1 MRKIVSLLLILA
13 LLFSLAACGANEEE
27 EPSAQDDT
35 AATPAADEADDGAEG
50 TDNAPEE
57 TPETVPEPVGLP
69 SAGDVVEGFEVLEL
83 REFPLVGATVVRFVH
98 QKTGAE
104 LYYIANNDVDR
115 VFDLTFFTRAIDNT
129 GLPHVFEH
137 STLDGSEKYPSRSLF
152 FNLSYQ
158 TYNTYMNALTY
169 PLLTTYPVSSLSEA
183 QLLKYADYYTDSCL
197 HPLIMED
204 ESIFREEAW
213 RYRLGDKNDDLTIEG
228 TVYSEMLGAMD
239 LSSSAY
245 TNMLRAAFPGSTI
258 GNVSGGEPASIPD
271 MTWESLRS
279 YHDLYYHPSNCVAYL
294 YGQFN
299 DYTAFLRL
307 LDEAFAPYER
317 REFDFADADYAPI
330 TADVTESV
338 AFPVEKSSDVNNAST
353 VYYAIVCPGLNQDL
367 QEEMVLNTLT
377 DLLIVDASPLMQS
390 LRKALPNGS
399 FATFIEMDGPEDLI
413 LFTADNVNP
422 EDAQLFRDTV
432 DGVLRTVAE
441 TGFDGELVDG
451 VMASLALSTSLVG
464 EGDNVGVNLI
474 TSIAA
479 SYAPTGDPYNYMDY
493 VDALGKIG
501 EWNEQGLYA
510 KAVSD
515 WLLGSGSTV
524 LCTTFPQAGLREE
537 LDEAEAQR
545 LAEVK
550 AAMSDEEIQAIIDM
564 TNAAE
569 AEDDASAYVAQLQAV
584 TVASLP
590 EEIRNYDVEDVTED
604 GVRYLDVTADVDG
617 VGTTALLMDA
627 SGLAQEDI
635 HWFAL
640 YNVLAGELDTA
651 SHTREELDVLMT
663 RYFYNGEI
671 RLSIAEA
678 ENENGFT
685 PRLRAGWTAT
695 DEDLAAGYDLM
706 YEILFETDYSDMETL
721 KGVLGQAVS
730 GLKSSITSEPY
741 STMLYRALGYYNPL
755 YRYYSYFNGIDF
767 YMFLTDVQKLAEE
780 DPAAVQAKLEYVRDY
795 FRNRAGAAAVYVGSA
810 EGIALNAPLARA
822 FMAKLENVPVTLVSY
837 DLPAPAKR
845 EALIIDSTVQY
856 NGIVADYVSVG
867 LEEYTGDLDAVTA
880 VLSDGYLYPML
891 RDQYGAYGVF
901 AGSVMDGGL
910 YTISYRDPNVTETFD
925 VYEGIADY
933 FRDLDLSQE
942 ELDGYILSSYSYYA
956 APEGEISGGMAAALD
971 VLTGDPLDEYLTYM
985 RDLKAVTPDALRAF
999 ADTYA
1004 AMVADGV
1011 RFTAGGAGAV
1021 NANADLYDVILNPFG
1036 AVDASEAE
1044 LEDVPEDHEYYEAVR
1059 FVFENALMLSAE
1071 GTRFGVDDEAT
1082 VGDLVGALYA
1092 LLGGDAIA
1100 QDEAIEFFS
1109 QYGILSAST
1118 PSDKILTGAE
1128 AETILKNFGEAAEAP
1143 YRSSG
1148 NVPAGT
1154 LTRGE
1159 LADLILTYYDSI

>member
-1 MRKIVSLLLILA
+1 MRKLISLILILSLLFA
-13 LLFSLAACGANEEE
+13 LAACGADDPGEPVTHDDAAPEPTEEI
-27 EPSAQDDT
+27 EPGGDGA
-35 AATPAADEADDGAEG
+35 DGAEPQEQEP
-50 TDNAPEE
+50 A
-57 TPETVPEPVGLP
+57 EPVGLP
-69 SAGDVVEGFEVLEL
+69 AVGDVVEGFKVLEL
-83 REFPLVGATVVRFVH
+83 REFPLVGATVVRFEH
-98 QKTGAE
+98 EKTGAE

-137 STLDGSEKYPSRSLF
+137 STLDGSEKYPSKALF

-169 PLLTTYPVSSLSEA
+169 PLLTTYPVASLSEA

-213 RYRLGDKNDDLTIEG
+213 RYRLADKNDDLTIEG
-228 TVYSEMLGAMD
+228 TVYSEMQGAMD

-317 REFDFADADYAPI
+317 REFDFDDSGWTPI
-330 TADVTESV
+330 EGDVTESV
-338 AFPVEKSSDVNNAST
+338 AFPVEQTSDVNNAST
-353 VYYAIVCPGLNQDL
+353 VYYAILCPGLNQDPE
-367 QEEMVLNTLT
+367 EEMILNTLT

-390 LRKALPNGS
+390 LKRALPNGN

-413 LFTADNVNP
+413 LFYAENVNP
-422 EDAQLFRDTV
+422 EDAQTFRDTV
-432 DGVLRTVAE
+432 DAVLKTVAE
-441 TGFDGELVDG
+441 NGFDEELVDG
-451 VMASLALSTSLVG
+451 VMASLALSTSLIG
-464 EGDNVGVNLI
+464 EGDNVGVNLV

-479 SYAPTGDPYNYMDY
+479 SYAPTGEPYSYMDY

-501 EWNEQGLYA
+501 EWNGQGLYA

-515 WLLGSGSTV
+515 WLLGSGNAI
-524 LCTTFPQAGLREE
+524 LCTTYPQAGLREE

-564 TNAAE
+564 TNAPDDE
-569 AEDDASAYVAQLQAV
+569 EDASEYVAQLQAV

-590 EEIRNYDVEDVTED
+590 EEIRMYDVDDVTED
-604 GVRYLDVTADVDG
+604 GVRYLNVEADVDG
-617 VGTTALLMDA
+617 VGSAALLLDA

-640 YNVLAGELDTA
+640 FNVLAGELDTA
-651 SHTREELDVLMT
+651 SHTREELAVLMT
-663 RYFYNGEI
+663 RYFYDGEI
-671 RLSIAEA
+671 RLSIAED
-678 ENENGFT
+678 ENANGFT
-685 PRLRAGWTAT
+685 PRLRAGWKAT

-706 YEILFETDYSDMETL
+706 YEVLFETDYSDVETL
-721 KGVLGQAVS
+721 SGVVDQAAS
-730 GLKSSITSEPY
+730 SLKSSITSEPY

-755 YRYYSYFNGIDF
+755 YRYYSYFNGIEF
-767 YMFLTDVQKLAEE
+767 YTFLTEVQTALEE
-780 DPAAVQAKLEYVRDY
+780 DPAAVQAKLESVRDY

-810 EGIALNAPLARA
+810 DGIAVNAPLARA
-822 FMAKLENVPVTLVSY
+822 FMGKLENAPVTVVYY
-837 DLPAPAKR
+837 DLPAPAQR

-856 NGIVADYVSVG
+856 NGMVADFDTVG
-867 LEEYTGDLDAVTA
+867 LVGYTGDQDAA
-880 VLSDGYLYPML
+880 SALLSDGYLYPML

-901 AGSVMDGGL
+901 AGSVMDGGV
-910 YTISYRDPNVTETFD
+910 YAISYRDPNVTETFE
-925 VYEGIADY
+925 VYEGMADY
-933 FRDLDLSQE
+933 FRDLEITQE

-956 APEGEISGGMAAALD
+956 APDGELAGGMNAAMD
-971 VLTGDPLDEYLTYM
+971 TLTGDSQEDTLGYM
-985 RDLKAVTPDALRAF
+985 RDLKAVTPEALQAY
-999 ADTYA
+999 ADVYEA
-1004 AMVADGV
+1004 LAADGV

-1021 NANADLYDVILNPFG
+1021 NANADLFDEILNPFG
-1036 AVDASEAE
+1036 AKDTSEVE
-1044 LEDVPEDHEYYEAVR
+1044 LEDVPEDHQYYEGVR
-1059 FVFENALMLSAE
+1059 FVYENILMLPAE
-1071 GTRFGVDDEAT
+1071 ETRFGVDDEAT
-1082 VGDLVGALYA
+1082 VGDLMGALYA
-1092 LLGGDAIA
+1092 LIGGDASVP
-1100 QDEAIEFFS
+1100 DEAIEYLS
-1109 QYGILSAST
+1109 QFGIIAAGTSSSKA
-1118 PSDKILTGAE
+1118 LTGSE
-1128 AETILKNFGEAAEAP
+1128 AETILKNFGQAAEAP

-1148 NVPAGT
+1148 SVPQRV

-1159 LADLILTYYDSI
+1159 LADLILTYYDSIV